1 MTDSKSGLFSDYWP
15 GPDRYSRTDYVASSI
30 QSGRDM
36 GLPSYSQALQALGL
50 EPPKNWSA
58 LNPKVDPQ
66 VNRNNNNNTLTMAV
80 GWVWGEEWFSC

>member
-58 LNPKVDPQ
+58 LNSKVEPQ
-66 VNRNNNNNTLTMAV
+66 VNRNNNNTLTMAV
-80 GWVWGEEWFSC
+80 GWGWGEEWFSW